1 VVDVDSLEKVE
12 IRVAVKNLKEPQGN
26 LNDKSICSFSSVRIK
41 DNLGGLT
48 LVWVTKMIQLSSLLL
63 F

>member
-1 VVDVDSLEKVE
+1 VVDVDSLEKAKR
-12 IRVAVKNLKEPQGN
+12 RVVVKNLEEPQGN

-41 DNLGGLT
+41 DNLGEWA